1 MDLKFPCPTCKTQ
14 LTVDDTAAGQTFACP
29 ACQSSVRVP
38 ASQPTRVGSIPP
50 PASSGRSSAAP
61 PPASKPST
69 APPPASGRPSASPP
83 PPSSTTP
90 PSTSGESEPPPSS
103 VEPDLAPEDAI
114 LDEPEAG
121 SYSSGFLARSI
132 DQKMAQLRTTTNSFF
147 LGVSSQSFKYAG
159 DICLLVVA
167 VTWLGTSAWDEF
179 KGEEEGGE
187 GDAVETAE
195 AAKKDAEAAS
205 KEASNAAIFTE
216 KIKPLLKERCY
227 SCHEGK
233 DADGDLDLSTL
244 ENNSETGIKGLLS
257 SINGGQAENSELYKQ
272 IKDDSMPKGK
282 DAKKF
287 EEEDKKAL
295 RDWISGGAN
304 MPEAAI
310 DSEKIVSIV
319 TMLFK
324 GILPIAF
331 ILILHYLTG
340 VLFNA
345 GDSLIKST
353 PSRLSA
359 SGLLKAMALVMLLA
373 GFAAAI
379 AGIVY
384 GIIDATKGFSD
395 NWLKVLTKIGGG
407 VLVYLFCASLARLWL
422 KPAQLNIKIGA
433 GNTAGDEAL
442 GIMALF
448 SKTML
453 KVAPIIYGMAL
464 IFCLLFAAMNLV
476 AKDDIPIVSEPTA
489 TAVDKPKEGVFESI
503 ANLSKETLEDVIM
516 YFKDSPLE
524 VAAKYLDKGS
534 VLMMAIKIPVYLF
547 AYFLFSYVLVE
558 ALRALFSLP
567 GRRTN

>member
-29 ACQSSVRVP
+29 ACQSNVTVP
-38 ASQPTRVGSIPP
+38 ASQPTRAGNASPP
-50 PASSGRSSAAP
+50 PSSGQSGAAP
-61 PPASKPST
+61 PPASKSST
-69 APPPASGRPSASPP
+69 APPPSGKSSASPP
-83 PPSSTTP
+83 PPSSATGP
-90 PSTSGESEPPPSS
+90 PPPSAA
-103 VEPDLAPEDAI
+103 EPDLAPEDAI

-121 SYSSGFLARSI
+121 SYSSGFLARII

-147 LGVSSQSFKYAG
+147 LGISSQSFKFVG

-167 VTWLGTSAWDEF
+167 IVWLGTSAWDEF

-187 GDAVETAE
+187 GDAVEMAAAAE
-195 AAKKDAEAAS
+195 KDAEAAS
-205 KEASNAAIFTE
+205 KDAANAEIFAKT
-216 KIKPLLKERCY
+216 IKPLLKERCY
-227 SCHEGK
+227 DCHEGK
-233 DADGDLDLSTL
+233 DAKPKSDPLDLTIF
-244 ENNSETGIKGLLS
+244 EDDDDAGIKGLAS
-257 SINGGQAENSELYKQ
+257 TINKENAGDSMLLKR
-272 IKDDSMPKGK
+272 IKDGNDPMPPKDKG
-282 DAKKF
+282 DMFSPDQAK
-287 EEEDKKAL
+287 EVEN
-295 RDWISGGAN
+295 WINGGAN

-340 VLFNA
+340 VLFNS
-345 GDSLIKST
+345 GDALIKST

-379 AGIVY
+379 AGVVY
-384 GIIDATKGFSD
+384 GIIDVTKGFSD
-395 NWLKVLTKIGGG
+395 NWLKVLAKIGGG

-464 IFCLLFAAMNLV
+464 IFCLLFAVMGLV
-476 AKDDIPIVSEPTA
+476 AKDDIPIIADPVAA
-489 TAVDKPKEGVFESI
+489 TVDAPKEGVLESL
-503 ANLSKETLEDVIM
+503 ANLSKETLGDVVM

-547 AYFLFSYVLVE
+547 AYFLFSYIMVE

-567 GRRTN
+567 NRRS

>member
-29 ACQSSVRVP
+29 ACRSNVTVP
-38 ASQPTRVGSIPP
+38 NSPP
-50 PASSGRSSAAP
+50 PRSSSA
-61 PPASKPST
+61 
-69 APPPASGRPSASPP
+69 ASPP
-83 PPSSTTP
+83 PPSEK
-90 PSTSGESEPPPSS
+90 PSSSPPPPSS
-103 VEPDLAPEDAI
+103 SASVPPPSSAEPNLAAEDAV

-121 SYSSGFLARSI
+121 SYSSGFLARII
-132 DQKMAQLRTTTNSFF
+132 DQKMARLRTTTNSFF
-147 LGVSSQSFKYAG
+147 LGISSQSFKFVG

-167 VTWLGTSAWDEF
+167 VVWLGTSAWDEL
-179 KGEEEGGE
+179 KGEEEGND
-187 GDAVETAE
+187 GDAVEMAE
-195 AAKKDAEAAS
+195 AAEEDAEQAEKDAT
-205 KEASNAAIFTE
+205 NADIFAKT
-216 KIKPLLKERCY
+216 IKPLLKERCY
-227 SCHEGK
+227 DCHTGSESK
-233 DADGDLDLSTL
+233 AKLDLSLL
-244 ENNSETGIKGLLS
+244 EDDDTAGIKGLFS
-257 SINGGQAENSELYKQ
+257 VINKGDAGGSEFLKRIRDNNDPMPPEGKGDMFSAEQAKEVE
-272 IKDDSMPKGK
+272 
-282 DAKKF
+282 
-287 EEEDKKAL
+287 
-295 RDWISGGAN
+295 DWINGGAN
-304 MPEAAI
+304 MPEGAI

-340 VLFNA
+340 VLFNS
-345 GDSLIKST
+345 GDALIKST

-373 GFAAAI
+373 GFAAGI

-395 NWLKVLTKIGGG
+395 NWLKVLAKIGGG

-464 IFCLLFAAMNLV
+464 IFCLLFAFMGLV
-476 AKDDIPIVSEPTA
+476 AKDDIPIIPDTPAVTETA
-489 TAVDKPKEGVFESI
+489 PKEGFFESMT
-503 ANLSKETLEDVIM
+503 NLSKETLADVVT

-547 AYFLFSYVLVE
+547 AYFLFSYVMVE

-567 GRRTN
+567 GRRS

>member
-29 ACQSSVRVP
+29 ACQSNVTVP
-38 ASQPTRVGSIPP
+38 ASQPTRAGNASPP
-50 PASSGRSSAAP
+50 PSSGQSGAAP
-61 PPASKPST
+61 PPASKSST
-69 APPPASGRPSASPP
+69 APPPSGKSSASPP
-83 PPSSTTP
+83 PPSS
-90 PSTSGESEPPPSS
+90 STGPPPPSAA
-103 VEPDLAPEDAI
+103 EPDLAPEDAI

-121 SYSSGFLARSI
+121 SYSSGFLARII

-147 LGVSSQSFKYAG
+147 LGISSQSFKFVG

-167 VTWLGTSAWDEF
+167 IVWLGTSAWDEF

-187 GDAVETAE
+187 GDAVEMAAAAE
-195 AAKKDAEAAS
+195 KDAEAAS
-205 KEASNAAIFTE
+205 KDAANAEIFAKT
-216 KIKPLLKERCY
+216 IKPLLKERCY
-227 SCHEGK
+227 DCHEGK
-233 DADGDLDLSTL
+233 DAKPKSDPLDLTIF
-244 ENNSETGIKGLLS
+244 EDDDDAGIKGLAS
-257 SINGGQAENSELYKQ
+257 TINKENAGDSMLLKR
-272 IKDDSMPKGK
+272 IKDGNDPMPPKDKG
-282 DAKKF
+282 DMFSPDQAK
-287 EEEDKKAL
+287 EVEN
-295 RDWISGGAN
+295 WINGGAN

-340 VLFNA
+340 VLFNS
-345 GDSLIKST
+345 GDALIKST

-379 AGIVY
+379 AGVVY
-384 GIIDATKGFSD
+384 GIIDVTKGFSD
-395 NWLKVLTKIGGG
+395 NWLKVLAKIGGG

-464 IFCLLFAAMNLV
+464 IFCLLFAVMGLV
-476 AKDDIPIVSEPTA
+476 AKDDIPIIADPVAA
-489 TAVDKPKEGVFESI
+489 TVDAPKEGVLESL
-503 ANLSKETLEDVIM
+503 ANLSKETLGDVVM

-547 AYFLFSYVLVE
+547 AYFLFSYVMVE

-567 GRRTN
+567 NRRS

>member
-1 MDLKFPCPTCKTQ
+1 MDLKFPCPTCNTQ
-14 LTVDDTAAGQTFACP
+14 LTVDDTAAGQVFACP
-29 ACQSSVRVP
+29 ACQSKVTVP
-38 ASQPTRVGSIPP
+38 ASQQTQIGNTPSPQ
-50 PASSGRSSAAP
+50 ASSGSKSTP
-61 PPASKPST
+61 PPGM
-69 APPPASGRPSASPP
+69 PPPSGSKSSTSPP
-83 PPSSTTP
+83 PPSSVSSSP
-90 PSTSGESEPPPSS
+90 PPPSS
-103 VEPDLAPEDAI
+103 SAEQNLAPEDAV
-114 LDEPEAG
+114 LDEPQSG
-121 SYSSGFLARSI
+121 SYSSGFLAHVI

-147 LGVSSQSFKYAG
+147 LGISSQSFKFVG

-167 VTWLGTSAWDEF
+167 VVWLGTSAWDEL
-179 KGEEEGGE
+179 KGEEEGGD
-187 GDAVETAE
+187 GDAVEMAE
-195 AAKKDAEAAS
+195 AAEEDAEQAEKDAT
-205 KEASNAAIFTE
+205 NADKFAKT
-216 KIKPLLKERCY
+216 IKPLLKERCY
-227 SCHEGK
+227 DCHTGSESK
-233 DADGDLDLSTL
+233 AKLDLSLL
-244 ENNSETGIKGLLS
+244 EDDDAAGIKGLFS
-257 SINGGQAENSELYKQ
+257 VINKGNAGGSEFLKRIRDSNDPMPPEGKGDMFSAEQAKEVE
-272 IKDDSMPKGK
+272 
-282 DAKKF
+282 
-287 EEEDKKAL
+287 
-295 RDWISGGAN
+295 DWINGGAN
-304 MPEAAI
+304 MPKAAI
-310 DSEKIVSIV
+310 DSEKIVSVV

-340 VLFNA
+340 VLFNS
-345 GDSLIKST
+345 GDALIKST

-373 GFAAAI
+373 GFAAGT

-395 NWLKVLTKIGGG
+395 NWLKVFAKIGGG

-422 KPAQLNIKIGA
+422 KPAQLNIKIGS

-464 IFCLLFAAMNLV
+464 IFCLLFAFMGLV
-476 AKDDIPIVSEPTA
+476 AKDDIPIITDTPAVTEA
-489 TAVDKPKEGVFESI
+489 TPKEGFFESI
-503 ANLSKETLEDVIM
+503 ANLSKETLADVVT

-547 AYFLFSYVLVE
+547 IYFLFSYVMVE

-567 GRRTN
+567 GRRS

>member
-1 MDLKFPCPTCKTQ
+1 M
-14 LTVDDTAAGQTFACP
+14 
-29 ACQSSVRVP
+29 
-38 ASQPTRVGSIPP
+38 
-50 PASSGRSSAAP
+50 
-61 PPASKPST
+61 
-69 APPPASGRPSASPP
+69 
-83 PPSSTTP
+83 
-90 PSTSGESEPPPSS
+90 
-103 VEPDLAPEDAI
+103 APEDAV
-114 LDEPEAG
+114 LDEPEVG

-132 DQKMAQLRTTTNSFF
+132 DHKMAQLRTTTNSFF
-147 LGVSSQSFKYAG
+147 LGISSQSFKFVG

-167 VTWLGTSAWDEF
+167 VIWLGTSVWDEF
-179 KGEEEGGE
+179 KGQEEGGE
-187 GDAVETAE
+187 GDVVETAE
-195 AAKKDAEAAS
+195 AAKKEAESAS
-205 KEASNAAIFTE
+205 KDAANAAIFAKT
-216 KIKPLLKERCY
+216 IKPLLKERCY
-227 SCHEGK
+227 DCHEGK
-233 DADGDLDLSTL
+233 DAKPKSDPLDLTIF
-244 ENNSETGIKGLLS
+244 EDDDGAGIKGLAS
-257 SINGGQAENSELYKQ
+257 TIKKGNAGGSELLKR
-272 IKDDSMPKGK
+272 IKDSNDPMPPKDKGEMFSPEQ
-282 DAKKF
+282 AK
-287 EEEDKKAL
+287 EVE
-295 RDWISGGAN
+295 DWINGGAN

-373 GFAAAI
+373 GFAAAT

-476 AKDDIPIVSEPTA
+476 AKDDIPIIAEPA
-489 TAVDKPKEGVFESI
+489 TTTVDEPKEGILESV
-503 ANLSKETLEDVIM
+503 ANISKETLEDVVM
-516 YFKDSPLE
+516 FFKDSPLE

-567 GRRTN
+567 SRRS

>member
-1 MDLKFPCPTCKTQ
+1 MDLKFPCPTCKTP
-14 LTVDDTAAGQTFACP
+14 LTVDDTAAGQVFACP
-29 ACQSSVRVP
+29 ACQAEVRVP
-38 ASQPTRVGSIPP
+38 ASQPTQIGNTPAPQASGGS
-50 PASSGRSSAAP
+50 GVAP
-61 PPASKPST
+61 PPASKSH
-69 APPPASGRPSASPP
+69 AMPPPSGSSKSSASPP
-83 PPSSTTP
+83 PPSSVSSSP
-90 PSTSGESEPPPSS
+90 PPPSS
-103 VEPDLAPEDAI
+103 EHSNLAPEDAV

-121 SYSSGFLARSI
+121 SYSSGFLARII

-147 LGVSSQSFKYAG
+147 LGISSQRFKLVG

-167 VTWLGTSAWDEF
+167 VLWLGTSAWDEL
-179 KGEEEGGE
+179 KAEEEGGE
-187 GDAVETAE
+187 GDAVEMAE
-195 AAKKDAEAAS
+195 AAEEDAEEAEKDAT
-205 KEASNAAIFTE
+205 NAAIFSKT
-216 KIKPLLKERCY
+216 IKPLLKERCY
-227 SCHEGK
+227 SCHSGEE
-233 DADGDLDLSTL
+233 ADGDLDLSTL
-244 ENNSETGIKGLLS
+244 EDNSETGINGLLS
-257 SINGGQAENSELYKQ
+257 SVQKNEPNNSELFKRV
-272 IKDDSMPKGK
+272 DDNSMPKGQN
-282 DAKKF
+282 AKKLNDD
-287 EEEDKKAL
+287 EKKAF
-295 RDWISGGAN
+295 RDWINGGAN
-304 MPEAAI
+304 MPKATI
-310 DSEKIVSIV
+310 DSEKIVSLV

-324 GILPIAF
+324 GVLPIAF

-340 VLFNA
+340 VLFNS
-345 GDSLIKST
+345 GDALIKST

-373 GFAAAI
+373 GFAAGT

-395 NWLKVLTKIGGG
+395 NWLKVLSKIGGG

-464 IFCLLFAAMNLV
+464 IFCLLFAFMELV
-476 AKDDIPIVSEPTA
+476 AKNDIPIISDTP
-489 TAVDKPKEGVFESI
+489 AVTETTTKEGIFESM
-503 ANLSKETLEDVIM
+503 ANLSKETLADVVT

-547 AYFLFSYVLVE
+547 IYFLFSYVMVE

-567 GRRTN
+567 GRRNS

>member
-1 MDLKFPCPTCKTQ
+1 M
-14 LTVDDTAAGQTFACP
+14 
-29 ACQSSVRVP
+29 
-38 ASQPTRVGSIPP
+38 
-50 PASSGRSSAAP
+50 
-61 PPASKPST
+61 
-69 APPPASGRPSASPP
+69 
-83 PPSSTTP
+83 
-90 PSTSGESEPPPSS
+90 
-103 VEPDLAPEDAI
+103 
-114 LDEPEAG
+114 
-121 SYSSGFLARSI
+121 
-132 DQKMAQLRTTTNSFF
+132 
-147 LGVSSQSFKYAG
+147 G

-167 VTWLGTSAWDEF
+167 VVWLGTSAWAEF
-179 KGEEEGGE
+179 KSEEEGGE
-187 GDAVETAE
+187 GDAVEMAE
-195 AAKKDAEAAS
+195 EAE
-205 KEASNAAIFTE
+205 KEAEKASEDKANAAIFSKT
-216 KIKPLLKERCY
+216 IKPLFKERCY
-227 SCHEGK
+227 DCHSGDNTK
-233 DADGDLDLSTL
+233 GDLDLSVL
-244 ENNSETGIKGLLS
+244 EDNDAAG
-257 SINGGQAENSELYKQ
+257 INGLASTIDKGNAAGSELLKR
-272 IKDDSMPKGK
+272 IKDKNDPMPPEGKGEMFS
-282 DAKKF
+282 D
-287 EEEDKKAL
+287 EEAGELEK
-295 RDWISGGAN
+295 WIAAGAP
-304 MPEAAI
+304 MPEPSI

-359 SGLLKAMALVMLLA
+359 SGLLKAMALVMLLT
-373 GFAAAI
+373 GFAAGI

-384 GIIDATKGFSD
+384 GIIDVTKGFSD
-395 NWLKVLTKIGGG
+395 NWLKVLAKIGGG
-407 VLVYLFCASLARLWL
+407 ALVYLFCASLARLWL

-476 AKDDIPIVSEPTA
+476 AKDDIPVIADTTA
-489 TAVDKPKEGVFESI
+489 ETLVGPKEGILESI
-503 ANLSKETLEDVIM
+503 ANLTKETLGDAVM
-516 YFKDSPLE
+516 FFRDSPLP

>member
-14 LTVDDTAAGQTFACP
+14 LTVDDTAVGQVFACP
-29 ACQSSVRVP
+29 ACQSSVTVP
-38 ASQPTRVGSIPP
+38 ANQPAPVGSTP
-50 PASSGRSSAAP
+50 P
-61 PPASKPST
+61 PPASKSSAT
-69 APPPASGRPSASPP
+69 PPASGKSSASPP
-83 PPSSTTP
+83 PPSSVAAPP
-90 PSTSGESEPPPSS
+90 PSAGSGPPPPSS
-103 VEPDLAPEDAI
+103 AAPSQPDIASEDAV
-114 LDEPEAG
+114 LDEPEMG

-147 LGVSSQSFKYAG
+147 LGISSQSFKFVG

-167 VTWLGTSAWDEF
+167 VIWLGTSAWAEF
-179 KGEEEGGE
+179 KGEEDAQGD
-187 GDAVETAE
+187 GDAVEMADEAE
-195 AAKKDAEAAS
+195 QDAEKAAED
-205 KEASNAAIFTE
+205 KANASIFAKT
-216 KIKPLLKERCY
+216 IKPLLKERCY
-227 SCHEGK
+227 DCHKGSESK
-233 DADGDLDLSTL
+233 AKLDLSLT
-244 ENNSETGIKGLLS
+244 EDDDESGIKGLFS
-257 SINGGQAENSELYKQ
+257 VINKGNAGGSEILKRVKDENDPMPPEGKGEMFSAEEAGELEK
-272 IKDDSMPKGK
+272 
-282 DAKKF
+282 
-287 EEEDKKAL
+287 
-295 RDWISGGAN
+295 WITAGAP
-304 MPEAAI
+304 MPEPSI

-319 TMLFK
+319 TMLFI

-345 GDSLIKST
+345 GDALIKST

-373 GFAAAI
+373 GFAAGM

-395 NWLKVLTKIGGG
+395 NWLKVLAKIGGG

-476 AKDDIPIVSEPTA
+476 AKDDIPIIADPVTETGGE
-489 TAVDKPKEGVFESI
+489 PKEGILESM
-503 ANLSKETLEDVIM
+503 ANLTKETLGDAVM
-516 YFKDSPLE
+516 YFKDSPLP

-547 AYFLFSYVLVE
+547 VYFLFSYVMVE

-567 GRRTN
+567 GRRS

>member
-1 MDLKFPCPTCKTQ
+1 
-14 LTVDDTAAGQTFACP
+14 
-29 ACQSSVRVP
+29 
-38 ASQPTRVGSIPP
+38 
-50 PASSGRSSAAP
+50 
-61 PPASKPST
+61 
-69 APPPASGRPSASPP
+69 
-83 PPSSTTP
+83 
-90 PSTSGESEPPPSS
+90 
-103 VEPDLAPEDAI
+103 
-114 LDEPEAG
+114 
-121 SYSSGFLARSI
+121 
-132 DQKMAQLRTTTNSFF
+132 MAQLRTTTNSFF
-147 LGVSSQSFKYAG
+147 LGISSQSFKFVG

-167 VTWLGTSAWDEF
+167 VVWLGTSAWAEF

-187 GDAVETAE
+187 GDAVEMAE
-195 AAKKDAEAAS
+195 AAEKDAEKAS
-205 KEASNAAIFTE
+205 EDKANAAIFAKT
-216 KIKPLLKERCY
+216 IKPLFKERCY
-227 SCHEGK
+227 DCHEGK
-233 DADGDLDLSTL
+233 DAKPKSNPLDLTIF
-244 ENNSETGIKGLLS
+244 EDDDDAGIKGLAS
-257 SINGGQAENSELYKQ
+257 TIDTGNAGGSELLKR
-272 IKDDSMPKGK
+272 IKDKNDPMPPEGKGEMFS
-282 DAKKF
+282 D
-287 EEEDKKAL
+287 EEAGELEK
-295 RDWISGGAN
+295 WIAAGAP
-304 MPEAAI
+304 MPEPSI
-310 DSEKIVSIV
+310 DSEKFVSIV

-373 GFAAAI
+373 GFTAAM

-384 GIIDATKGFSD
+384 GIIDVTKGFSD
-395 NWLKVLTKIGGG
+395 NWLKVLAKIGGG

-476 AKDDIPIVSEPTA
+476 AKDDIPVIADTTA
-489 TAVDKPKEGVFESI
+489 ETLVGPKEGILESM
-503 ANLSKETLEDVIM
+503 ANLTKETLGDAVM
-516 YFKDSPLE
+516 FFRDSPLE

>member
-1 MDLKFPCPTCKTQ
+1 
-14 LTVDDTAAGQTFACP
+14 LT
-29 ACQSSVRVP
+29 
-38 ASQPTRVGSIPP
+38 
-50 PASSGRSSAAP
+50 
-61 PPASKPST
+61 
-69 APPPASGRPSASPP
+69 
-83 PPSSTTP
+83 
-90 PSTSGESEPPPSS
+90 
-103 VEPDLAPEDAI
+103 PEDAV
-114 LDEPEAG
+114 LDEPETG
-121 SYSSGFLARSI
+121 SYSSGFLARAI
-132 DQKMAQLRTTTNSFF
+132 DHKMAQLRTTTNSFF
-147 LGVSSQSFKYAG
+147 LGISSQSFKFVG

-167 VTWLGTSAWDEF
+167 VIWLGTSAWDEF
-179 KGEEEGGE
+179 KGQEEGSE
-187 GDAVETAE
+187 GDAVELAE
-195 AAKKDAEAAS
+195 EAEKDAEKVS
-205 KEASNAAIFTE
+205 EAKANAAIFAKT
-216 KIKPLLKERCY
+216 IKPLLKDRCY

-233 DADGDLDLSTL
+233 DAKPKSDPLDLTIF
-244 ENNSETGIKGLLS
+244 EADDDGVKGLAS
-257 SINGGQAENSELYKQ
+257 TINKGNAGGSDLLKR
-272 IKDDSMPKGK
+272 IKDTNDPMPPKNKGEMFSPEQ
-282 DAKKF
+282 AK
-287 EEEDKKAL
+287 EVE
-295 RDWISGGAN
+295 DWINGGAN
-304 MPEAAI
+304 MPEPAI

-359 SGLLKAMALVMLLA
+359 SGLLKAIALVMLLA
-373 GFAAAI
+373 GFAAAA

-476 AKDDIPIVSEPTA
+476 AKDDIPIIAEPAA
-489 TAVDKPKEGVFESI
+489 TTVDEPKEGILESV
-503 ANLSKETLEDVIM
+503 ANISKETLEDVVM
-516 YFKDSPLE
+516 FFKDSPLE

-534 VLMMAIKIPVYLF
+534 VLMMAIKIPIYLF

>member
-14 LTVDDTAAGQTFACP
+14 LTVDDTAAGQVFACP
-29 ACQSSVRVP
+29 ACQAEVRVP
-38 ASQPTRVGSIPP
+38 ASQPTQIGNTPAP
-50 PASSGRSSAAP
+50 QASSGSGIAP
-61 PPASKPST
+61 PPASKSH
-69 APPPASGRPSASPP
+69 AMPPPSGSSKSSASPP
-83 PPSSTTP
+83 PPSSVSSSP
-90 PSTSGESEPPPSS
+90 PPPSS
-103 VEPDLAPEDAI
+103 EQSNLAPEDPV

-121 SYSSGFLARSI
+121 SYSSGFLARII

-147 LGVSSQSFKYAG
+147 LGISSQRFKLIG

-167 VTWLGTSAWDEF
+167 VLWLGTSAWDEL
-179 KGEEEGGE
+179 KAEEESGE
-187 GDAVETAE
+187 GDAVEMAE
-195 AAKKDAEAAS
+195 AAEEDAEDATNADIFS
-205 KEASNAAIFTE
+205 KT
-216 KIKPLLKERCY
+216 IKPLLKDRCY
-227 SCHEGK
+227 GCHSGEE
-233 DADGDLDLSTL
+233 ADGDLDLSTL
-244 ENNSETGIKGLLS
+244 EDNSETGINGLLS
-257 SINGGQAENSELYKQ
+257 SIQKNEPNNSELFKRV
-272 IKDDSMPKGK
+272 DDNSMPKGQ
-282 DAKKF
+282 DAKKLNDD
-287 EEEDKKAL
+287 EKKAF
-295 RDWISGGAN
+295 RDWINGGAN
-304 MPEAAI
+304 MPKATI
-310 DSEKIVSIV
+310 DSEKIVSLV

-324 GILPIAF
+324 GVLPIAF

-340 VLFNA
+340 VLFNS
-345 GDSLIKST
+345 GDALIKST

-373 GFAAAI
+373 GFTAGT

-384 GIIDATKGFSD
+384 GIIDTTKGFSD
-395 NWLKVLTKIGGG
+395 NWLKVLSKMGGG

-464 IFCLLFAAMNLV
+464 IFCLLFAFMELV
-476 AKDDIPIVSEPTA
+476 NKDDIPIISDTPTISET
-489 TAVDKPKEGVFESI
+489 TTNEGFFESM
-503 ANLSKETLEDVIM
+503 ANLSKETIADVVT

-547 AYFLFSYVLVE
+547 VYFLFSYVMVE

-567 GRRTN
+567 DRRNS

>member
-1 MDLKFPCPTCKTQ
+1 
-14 LTVDDTAAGQTFACP
+14 
-29 ACQSSVRVP
+29 
-38 ASQPTRVGSIPP
+38 
-50 PASSGRSSAAP
+50 
-61 PPASKPST
+61 
-69 APPPASGRPSASPP
+69 
-83 PPSSTTP
+83 
-90 PSTSGESEPPPSS
+90 
-103 VEPDLAPEDAI
+103 LAPEDAV

-132 DQKMAQLRTTTNSFF
+132 DHKMAQLRTTTNSFF
-147 LGVSSQSFKYAG
+147 LGISSQSFKFVG

-167 VTWLGTSAWDEF
+167 VIWLGTSAWDEF
-179 KGEEEGGE
+179 KGQKEGSE
-187 GDAVETAE
+187 GDAVEMAE
-195 AAKKDAEAAS
+195 EAEKDAEKVS
-205 KEASNAAIFTE
+205 KAKANAAIFT
-216 KIKPLLKERCY
+216 KTIKPLLKERCY
-227 SCHEGK
+227 SCHQGK
-233 DADGDLDLSTL
+233 DADGDLDLTTL
-244 ENNSETGIKGLLS
+244 EDNSETGIKGLLS
-257 SINGGQAENSELYKQ
+257 SMKIGEAENSELYKQ
-272 IKDDSMPKGK
+272 INDDSMPKGK
-282 DAKKF
+282 NAKKF
-287 EEEDKKAL
+287 EGNDKKAL
-295 RDWISGGAN
+295 RDWINGGAN

-359 SGLLKAMALVMLLA
+359 SGLLKAMALIMLLA
-373 GFAAAI
+373 GFAAAA

-384 GIIDATKGFSD
+384 GIIDTTKGFSD

-476 AKDDIPIVSEPTA
+476 AKDDIPIIAEPAA
-489 TAVDKPKEGVFESI
+489 TTVDEPKEGILESV
-503 ANLSKETLEDVIM
+503 ANISKETLEDVVM
-516 YFKDSPLE
+516 FFKDSPLE

-567 GRRTN
+567 SRRS

>member
-1 MDLKFPCPTCKTQ
+1 
-14 LTVDDTAAGQTFACP
+14 
-29 ACQSSVRVP
+29 
-38 ASQPTRVGSIPP
+38 VGNTPP
-50 PASSGRSSAAP
+50 PASAGRSSAAP
-61 PPASKPST
+61 PPASKSSI
-69 APPPASGRPSASPP
+69 APPPASGKSSASPP
-83 PPSSTTP
+83 PPSSTAP
-90 PSTSGESEPPPSS
+90 PASS
-103 VEPDLAPEDAI
+103 VEPDLAPEDAV

-121 SYSSGFLARSI
+121 SYSSGFLAKSI
-132 DQKMAQLRTTTNSFF
+132 DHKMAQLRTTTNSLF
-147 LGVSSQSFKYAG
+147 LGISSQSFKFVG

-167 VTWLGTSAWDEF
+167 VIWLGTSAWDEF

-205 KEASNAAIFTE
+205 KDAANAAIFANT
-216 KIKPLLKERCY
+216 IKPLLRERCY
-227 SCHEGK
+227 DCHEGK
-233 DADGDLDLSTL
+233 DAKPKSDPLDLTIF
-244 ENNSETGIKGLLS
+244 EDDDDAGIKGLAS
-257 SINGGQAENSELYKQ
+257 TINKDNASGSELLKR
-272 IKDDSMPKGK
+272 IKATNDDKMPPEGKG
-282 DAKKF
+282 DMFSPEQAK
-287 EEEDKKAL
+287 EVEN
-295 RDWISGGAN
+295 WISGGAN
-304 MPEAAI
+304 MPETAI

-345 GDSLIKST
+345 GDSLIIST

-384 GIIDATKGFSD
+384 GIIDATNGFSD
-395 NWLKVLTKIGGG
+395 NWLKVLAKIGGG

-476 AKDDIPIVSEPTA
+476 AKDDIPIIAEPTA
-489 TAVDKPKEGVFESI
+489 TAVDEPKEGVLESI
-503 ANLSKETLEDVIM
+503 ANLSKETLEDVVM

-547 AYFLFSYVLVE
+547 AYFL
-558 ALRALFSLP
+558 
-567 GRRTN
+567 

>member
-1 MDLKFPCPTCKTQ
+1 
-14 LTVDDTAAGQTFACP
+14 
-29 ACQSSVRVP
+29 
-38 ASQPTRVGSIPP
+38 
-50 PASSGRSSAAP
+50 
-61 PPASKPST
+61 
-69 APPPASGRPSASPP
+69 
-83 PPSSTTP
+83 
-90 PSTSGESEPPPSS
+90 
-103 VEPDLAPEDAI
+103 
-114 LDEPEAG
+114 
-121 SYSSGFLARSI
+121 
-132 DQKMAQLRTTTNSFF
+132 MAQMRTTTNSFF
-147 LGVSSQSFKYAG
+147 LGISSQSFKYVG

-167 VTWLGTSAWDEF
+167 VMWLGTSAWDEF
-179 KGEEEGGE
+179 KGEEGDNE
-187 GDAVETAE
+187 GDAVETAD
-195 AAKKDAEAAS
+195 KKKGDEAEAEKKAENAS
-205 KEASNAAIFTE
+205 LFAKT
-216 KIKPLLKERCY
+216 IKPIFKERCY
-227 SCHEGK
+227 DCHTGTESKGK
-233 DADGDLDLSTL
+233 LELSVLDD
-244 ENNSETGIKGLLS
+244 NSETGIKGLLS
-257 SINGGQAENSELYKQ
+257 AVTKNNANESELFKRVN
-272 IKDDSMPKGK
+272 DNSMPKGP

-287 EEEDKKAL
+287 NDDEKKAL
-295 RDWISGGAN
+295 RDWIDGGAN
-304 MPEAAI
+304 IPEPSI

-345 GDSLIKST
+345 GDALIKST

-359 SGLLKAMALVMLLA
+359 SGLLKALALVVLLA
-373 GFAAAI
+373 GFTAAI

-395 NWLKVLTKIGGG
+395 NWLKVLAKIGGG

-476 AKDDIPIVSEPTA
+476 AKDDIPIITEPAA
-489 TAVDKPKEGVFESI
+489 TAVDEPKEGVLESI
-503 ANLSKETLEDVIM
+503 ANLSKETLGDTVT

-567 GRRTN
+567 SRRS

>member
-1 MDLKFPCPTCKTQ
+1 
-14 LTVDDTAAGQTFACP
+14 
-29 ACQSSVRVP
+29 
-38 ASQPTRVGSIPP
+38 
-50 PASSGRSSAAP
+50 
-61 PPASKPST
+61 
-69 APPPASGRPSASPP
+69 
-83 PPSSTTP
+83 
-90 PSTSGESEPPPSS
+90 
-103 VEPDLAPEDAI
+103 
-114 LDEPEAG
+114 
-121 SYSSGFLARSI
+121 
-132 DQKMAQLRTTTNSFF
+132 MAQLRTTTNSFF
-147 LGVSSQSFKYAG
+147 LGISSQSFKFVG
-159 DICLLVVA
+159 DICLLIVA
-167 VTWLGTSAWDEF
+167 VIWLGTSAWDEF
-179 KGEEEGGE
+179 KSKEEGGE
-187 GDAVETAE
+187 GDAVEMAE
-195 AAKKDAEAAS
+195 EAEKDAETAS
-205 KEASNAAIFTE
+205 ADKTNAAIFAKT
-216 KIKPLLKERCY
+216 IKPLLKNRCY
-227 SCHEGK
+227 DCHSGDSTKGK
-233 DADGDLDLSTL
+233 LDLSVL
-244 ENNSETGIKGLLS
+244 EDDDDAGIKGLAS
-257 SINGGQAENSELYKQ
+257 TINKGNAGGSELLKR
-272 IKDDSMPKGK
+272 IKATNDDKMPPEGKG
-282 DAKKF
+282 DMFSPEQAK
-287 EEEDKKAL
+287 EMEN
-295 RDWISGGAN
+295 WINGGAN

>member
-1 MDLKFPCPTCKTQ
+1 
-14 LTVDDTAAGQTFACP
+14 
-29 ACQSSVRVP
+29 
-38 ASQPTRVGSIPP
+38 
-50 PASSGRSSAAP
+50 
-61 PPASKPST
+61 
-69 APPPASGRPSASPP
+69 
-83 PPSSTTP
+83 
-90 PSTSGESEPPPSS
+90 
-103 VEPDLAPEDAI
+103 
-114 LDEPEAG
+114 
-121 SYSSGFLARSI
+121 
-132 DQKMAQLRTTTNSFF
+132 MAQLRTTTNSFF
-147 LGVSSQSFKYAG
+147 LGISSQSFKFVG

-167 VTWLGTSAWDEF
+167 VVWLGTSAWAEF

-187 GDAVETAE
+187 GDAVEMAE
-195 AAKKDAEAAS
+195 AAEKDAEKAS
-205 KEASNAAIFTE
+205 EDKANAAIFSKT
-216 KIKPLLKERCY
+216 IKPLFKERCY
-227 SCHEGK
+227 DCHSGDSTK
-233 DADGDLDLSTL
+233 GDLDLSVL
-244 ENNSETGIKGLLS
+244 ENDDAADIKGLAS
-257 SINGGQAENSELYKQ
+257 TIDKGNAAGSELLKR
-272 IKDDSMPKGK
+272 IKDKNDPMPPEGKGEMFS
-282 DAKKF
+282 D
-287 EEEDKKAL
+287 EEAGELEK
-295 RDWISGGAN
+295 WIAAGAP
-304 MPEAAI
+304 MPEPSI

-373 GFAAAI
+373 GFAAGM

-384 GIIDATKGFSD
+384 GIIDVTKGFSD
-395 NWLKVLTKIGGG
+395 NWLKVLAKIGGG

-476 AKDDIPIVSEPTA
+476 AKDDIPVIADTTA
-489 TAVDKPKEGVFESI
+489 ETLVGPKEGILESM
-503 ANLSKETLEDVIM
+503 ANLTKETLGDAVM
-516 YFKDSPLE
+516 FFRDSPLE